1 MQHGLLKLSRP
12 FHHRPT
18 VYIRLFF
25 INVVILSSLN
35 EHEGFFE
42 HSLMKITDIVKYTQ
56 HILLLLIEDLFGS
69 LHVKPPMILG
79 EHSKN
84 IEKFS

>member
-1 MQHGLLKLSRP
+1 MDHFIIDQRYI
-12 FHHRPT
+12 F
-18 VYIRLFF
+18 VYFF
-25 INVVILSSLN
+25 ITVILSFLN
-35 EHEGFFE
+35 DHEGFFE

-69 LHVKPPMILG
+69 LHVKPPRILG

-84 IEKFS
+84 IERF

>member
-25 INVVILSSLN
+25 INVVILSFLN
-35 EHEGFFE
+35 DHECFFE
-42 HSLMKITDIVKYTQ
+42 HSLMKITDIVRYTQ
-56 HILLLLIEDLFGS
+56 HILLLLIRGLFSS
-69 LHVKPPMILG
+69 LHVKPPRILD
-79 EHSKN
+79 EHS
-84 IEKFS
+84 

>member
-56 HILLLLIEDLFGS
+56 HI
-69 LHVKPPMILG
+69 
-79 EHSKN
+79 
-84 IEKFS
+84 